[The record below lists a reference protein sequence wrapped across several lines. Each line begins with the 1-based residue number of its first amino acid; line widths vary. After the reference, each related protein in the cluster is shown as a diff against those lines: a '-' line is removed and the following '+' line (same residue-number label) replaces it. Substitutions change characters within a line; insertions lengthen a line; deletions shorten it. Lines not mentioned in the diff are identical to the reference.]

1 MQSAHAQR
9 AAKATFPSNLKGRVI
24 VPGDTDY
31 DASRSVFYGGL
42 DHRPSIIVRPAD
54 AKDVAGIVSFAR
66 DNGVELAV
74 RGGGHSLAG
83 HSTTEG
89 GIVLDL
95 RDMKSLEID
104 AARRTAWAETGLTA
118 AEFTA
123 AAAADGLAVGF
134 GDAGSVGIGG
144 ITLGGGVGF
153 LVRKHGLTIDSL
165 LAAEI
170 VTADGRLV
178 YTDASEH
185 PDLFWAIRGGGG
197 NFGVATRL
205 KFQLHELRGIVG
217 GILIL
222 PATADTIAGFVA
234 AAEDAPDELSTIANV
249 MPAPPMPFVP
259 EAVHGK
265 LVILGMLVYAGD
277 AAAGERAVAPFR
289 ALAKPIADMV
299 RPMQLPDMYP
309 PEDASYHPTA
319 VGRTLFIGLR
329 RSQRRG
335 GHPRASLGRR
345 RNAGGAAAGARRR
358 GSTRGAGGDSLRAPR
373 QPHHGQRRRLL
384 QRAGRPRRPRCVGR
398 PVLGGAPPE
407 RPGRVRQFPWRRRRR
422 ARAGGIPRTDMGPP
436 ESHQGSLRSR
446 QSVPSQPEHTAGYAM
461 IGSSGGAPRPC
472 RSWRGGGGSYRQV
485 GMTGRASGPADGRLR
500 ENGID
505 LELG

>member
-1 MQSAHAQR
+1 MHSAIAQR
-9 AAKATFPSNLKGRVI
+9 AATATFPSNLKGRVI
-24 VPGDTDY
+24 VPGDADY
-31 DASRSVFYGGL
+31 DPSRSVFYGGL

-54 AKDVAGIVSFAR
+54 ADDVAGIVSFAR

-89 GIVLDL
+89 GVVLDL

-123 AAAADGLAVGF
+123 ASAADGLAVGF

-259 EAVHGK
+259 EAVRGQ

-289 ALAKPIADMV
+289 ALAKPIADLV

-309 PEDASYHPTA
+309 PEDASFHPTA
-319 VGRTLFIGLR
+319 VSRTLFID
-329 RSQRRG
+329 SVDRG
-335 GHPRASLGRR
+335 VAEDIVDRLSAANGDAR
-345 RNAGGAAAGARRR
+345 GAAAGARRR
-358 GSTRGAGGDSLRAPR
+358 GSTRGAGGDGLRAPR

-407 RPGRVRQFPWRRRRR
+407 RPGCLRQFPWRRRNR
-422 ARAGGIPRTDMGPP
+422 ARPGGIPRTDMGPP

-446 QSVPSQPEHTAGYAM
+446 QSVPSQPEHTAGYVM
-461 IGSSGGAPRPC
+461 IGSL
-472 RSWRGGGGSYRQV
+472 
-485 GMTGRASGPADGRLR
+485 GR
-500 ENGID
+500 
-505 LELG
+505 